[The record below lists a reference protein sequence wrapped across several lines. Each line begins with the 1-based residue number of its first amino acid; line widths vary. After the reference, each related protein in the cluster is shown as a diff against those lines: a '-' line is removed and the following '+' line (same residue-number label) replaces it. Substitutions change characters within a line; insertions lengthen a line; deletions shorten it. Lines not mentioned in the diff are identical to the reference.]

1 MKQKYQNI
9 FFLIGVVAIVIMLFS
24 FDISYRDL
32 WHNLQRAGWW
42 FFAVVLIWVPQYLLN
57 AMSWG
62 VILREGTRKNP
73 MPFLKLLK
81 YTISGYSLNYVT
93 PIGLLG
99 GEPYRIM
106 VLTPYVGGTRATS
119 SVILYAMMHIFS
131 HFVFWAFSILLYIVL
146 YVKEIHVL
154 MAVFLI
160 LVASFCSLGIYFFMK
175 GYRNGLAMK
184 TLHFIG
190 HIPGL
195 KRWSRKFIETRRDKI
210 EEIDSQIS
218 ELHAQSR
225 KTFYLS
231 LFLEFSS
238 RVVGCMEI
246 WFIFMILTDTPSFWN
261 CILIQAFTSLFA
273 NIFFFMPMELGA
285 REGGFAL
292 AVGGLSMSGAF
303 GVFAGLL
310 TRVRELIWIVIGIGL
325 MKIGENK
332 TKQCVKDE

>member
-1 MKQKYQNI
+1 MRKKYQNI
-9 FFLIGVVAIVIMLFS
+9 FFLVGIVAIVIMLFS
-24 FDISYRDL
+24 FDISYENL
-32 WHNLQRAGWW
+32 WRNLRRAGWW
-42 FFAVVLIWVPQYLLN
+42 FFAVILIWIPQYMLN
-57 AMSWG
+57 AWSWC
-62 VILREGTRKNP
+62 VILREGTKKKVISYG
-73 MPFLKLLK
+73 KLLK

-106 VLTPYVGGTRATS
+106 ALSPYVGSTRATS

-131 HFVFWAFSILLYIVL
+131 HFVFWAFSILLYVAL
-146 YVKEIHVL
+146 YIKEIHFV

-175 GYRNGLAMK
+175 GYRNGFAMK
-184 TLHFIG
+184 TLKFIG
-190 HIPGL
+190 YIPGL
-195 KRWSRKFIETRRDKI
+195 KHWSRNIIEIRRGKI
-210 EEIDSQIS
+210 EEIDTQIS
-218 ELHAQSR
+218 ALHTQSR

-238 RVVGCMEI
+238 RIVGCMEI
-246 WFIFMILTDTPSFWN
+246 WFIFMILTDTPSFGN

-273 NIFFFMPMELGA
+273 NMFFFMPMELGA

-310 TRVRELIWIVIGIGL
+310 TRVRELIWIVIA
-325 MKIGENK
+325 
-332 TKQCVKDE
+332 